1 MEFFGEPSMAHQ
13 QTSTARPTN
22 PGPRLSRVHN
32 LDAKFFL
39 NRPME
44 DIIPAKYLRRAEHT
58 SSVQRK
64 PWIFRGNVEDARD
77 VDQGEWSKVDIRYRG
92 VFKTLAKVP
101 TFSKGLWDG
110 GSEDHM
116 VQTDSRNSRSQGQVI
131 YALMNEVADM
141 IDLQRPTREGDA
153 IFFLKPRLVSTTL
166 EYWTGYREKH
176 RDGPNTSG
184 FLSLEFEPDNGQC
197 WPLLPVSTPATHQ
210 TIKEE
215 HLISALNE
223 KFKLMLGQL
232 LLHVRPLH
240 IPGDKLPDQEIFLLG
255 LHGSKLHLMRAYFPG
270 QKISSLWCR
279 REVPGPAPVLFP
291 PNRRRRAQSSP
302 SAPHTVHI
310 ENYDADTEDDTD
322 DIDGAMNFPT
332 ATSAN
337 TNTDTDI
344 AGLPRPP
351 TRRGRATSLRS
362 PRFYGAENMERVR
375 RHLEATRLRRLDYEP
390 NPRTFRVLATRE
402 YDLWVKQDFTAV
414 VQLLAALQMYLLSG
428 EAKCGAI
435 QELFEKHPINRAD
448 EEDEDSDSD
457 SDYLFPG
464 VYSEEQRSML
474 MKEHIKTEEKR
485 IAEQE
490 EVLRRD
496 QVARW
501 AEEDR
506 VARVSEAMRVGGEDG
521 ISSLREARKPWW
533 EFVWDDQEGVSRGN
547 ADEDEEMI
555 VGNVM

>member
-1 MEFFGEPSMAHQ
+1 
-13 QTSTARPTN
+13 
-22 PGPRLSRVHN
+22 
-32 LDAKFFL
+32 
-39 NRPME
+39 
-44 DIIPAKYLRRAEHT
+44 
-58 SSVQRK
+58 
-64 PWIFRGNVEDARD
+64 
-77 VDQGEWSKVDIRYRG
+77 
-92 VFKTLAKVP
+92 
-101 TFSKGLWDG
+101 
-110 GSEDHM
+110 
-116 VQTDSRNSRSQGQVI
+116 
-131 YALMNEVADM
+131 M
-141 IDLQRPTREGDA
+141 I
-153 IFFLKPRLVSTTL
+153 
-166 EYWTGYREKH
+166 
-176 RDGPNTSG
+176 
-184 FLSLEFEPDNGQC
+184 
-197 WPLLPVSTPATHQ
+197 THQ
-210 TIKEE
+210 TVKEE

-223 KFKLMLGQL
+223 KFKLILGQL

-291 PNRRRRAQSSP
+291 PNHRRRAQSSP

-332 ATSAN
+332 ATGAN
-337 TNTDTDI
+337 TITDTDI

-402 YDLWVKQDFTAV
+402 YDLWVKQDFTAA

-435 QELFEKHPINRAD
+435 QELFVKHPINRAE

-464 VYSEEQRSML
+464 VYSEEERSML
-474 MKEHIKTEEKR
+474 IREHIETEEKK
-485 IAEQE
+485 IAEKE
-490 EVLRRD
+490 EELRRD

-506 VARVSEAMRVGGEDG
+506 AARVSEAMRVGGEDG

-533 EFVWDDQEGVSRGN
+533 EFVWDDQEGLLRGN

>member
-13 QTSTARPTN
+13 QTSIARPTN

-44 DIIPAKYLRRAEHT
+44 DLIPTKYLRRAEHT

-110 GSEDHM
+110 GSEEHM
-116 VQTDSRNSRSQGQVI
+116 IQNDFKNLRSQGQVI

-184 FLSLEFEPDNGQC
+184 FLSLEFEPDNGHC
-197 WPLLPVSTPATHQ
+197 VPLLPVSTTV
-210 TIKEE
+210 KEE

-223 KFKLMLGQL
+223 KFKLILGQL

-279 REVPGPAPVLFP
+279 REVPGPAPFLFP
-291 PNRRRRAQSSP
+291 LTAAVERN
-302 SAPHTVHI
+302 
-310 ENYDADTEDDTD
+310 TEDDT
-322 DIDGAMNFPT
+322 GNMGEAMSFPT
-332 ATSAN
+332 ATGAILN
-337 TNTDTDI
+337 INTDTT
-344 AGLPRPP
+344 ACPRPP

-362 PRFYGAENMERVR
+362 PRFYGVENMERVR
-375 RHLEATRLRRLDYEP
+375 RHIEATRLRRLDYEP

-402 YDLWVKQDFTAV
+402 YDLWVKQDFIAA
-414 VQLLAALQMYLLSG
+414 VQLIAALQMYLLSG

-448 EEDEDSDSD
+448 EDDEDSDSD

-464 VYSEEQRSML
+464 VYPEEERSML
-474 MKEHIKTEEKR
+474 MRQHIKLEEKR
-485 IAEQE
+485 ITEQE
-490 EVLRRD
+490 EELRRD

-506 VARVSEAMRVGGEDG
+506 ATRVSEAMRVGGEDG

-533 EFVWDDQEGVSRGN
+533 EFVWDDQEGLLRGN

-555 VGNVM
+555 VGNIM